1 MTRRRTLTGIKFLGN
16 SKPCM
21 MCGGHR
27 CDIRASSQAAAPAP
41 DLKRCNILFPV
52 VAEVSNRVKGRAL
65 APPHS
70 DTERL
75 SDRAQGEEYRTAFK
89 SGESA
94 LSPRC
99 LALQTKAEVI
109 IGIRFPSSDLQ
120 KRLVLRQ
127 DFEAKLWL
135 HHHLCRSAHLSS
147 ICLQCQ
153 N

>member
-109 IGIRFPSSDLQ
+109 IGIRKSNPVWMMYAVSNVHSHIWRYRAL
-120 KRLVLRQ
+120 LVL
-127 DFEAKLWL
+127 F
-135 HHHLCRSAHLSS
+135 S
-147 ICLQCQ
+147 
-153 N
+153 